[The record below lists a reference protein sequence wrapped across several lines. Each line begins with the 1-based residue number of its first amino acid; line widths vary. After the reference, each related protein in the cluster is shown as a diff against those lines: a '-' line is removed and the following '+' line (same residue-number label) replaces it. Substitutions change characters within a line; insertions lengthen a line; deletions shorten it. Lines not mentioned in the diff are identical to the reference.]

1 MILHSYGIISRPR
14 TVVTIVFHYPYLLI
28 SSTCPYVAPYTYRVL
43 GLGVPTWG
51 PWFFFQGLAPPW
63 FGSPLGI
70 SYNSG
75 PRVPWS
81 PDPLVACPVVLWS
94 SGPLV
99 LVPWSC
105 GPLVPWSLGPLVPG
119 PLVPWS
125 WSCGPLV
132 PWSSG
137 LSILWSLAAVFGRI
151 EILPITAYGAS
162 EKIGLQKNNDICG
175 FESLRLLRSQET
187 ANTVFADLEMLQSTA
202 L

>member
-1 MILHSYGIISRPR
+1 MLSQSVCGPSITRHLMFRVPR
-14 TVVTIVFHYPYLLI
+14 KARAMFFFFFFF
-28 SSTCPYVAPYTYRVL
+28 
-43 GLGVPTWG
+43 
-51 PWFFFQGLAPPW
+51 FFFQGLAPPW
-63 FGSPLGI
+63 FGSPFGDFLRFW
-70 SYNSG
+70 SSN

-81 PDPLVACPVVLWS
+81 SLVPGPLVPWSSGPLVPWSWSPGPLVPWCPGPLVLWS

-99 LVPWSC
+99 LVPWSS
-105 GPLVPWSLGPLVPG
+105 GPLVLWSPGPLVPG

-137 LSILWSLAAVFGRI
+137 LSILWSLVAVFGRM
-151 EILPITAYGAS
+151 EIH
-162 EKIGLQKNNDICG
+162 DICG

-187 ANTVFADLEMLQSTA
+187 ANTVFADLERLRMLQITA

>member
-1 MILHSYGIISRPR
+1 MDLGYWVYGWAMGF
-14 TVVTIVFHYPYLLI
+14 VFAKVWL
-28 SSTCPYVAPYTYRVL
+28 RL
-43 GLGVPTWG
+43 GL
-51 PWFFFQGLAPPW
+51 AH
-63 FGSPLGI
+63 PLGI
-70 SYNSG
+70 SLRFWSSG

-81 PDPLVACPVVLWS
+81 SGPLVPWSPGPLVLWS

-99 LVPWSC
+99 LWSWSS
-105 GPLVPWSLGPLVPG
+105 GSLVLWSPDPLVPG

-125 WSCGPLV
+125 WSGGPLV

-137 LSILWSLAAVFGRI
+137 LSILWSLVAVFGRI

-175 FESLRLLRSQET
+175 FESLPLLRSEET
-187 ANTVFADLEMLQSTA
+187 ANTVFADLERLRMLQIAA

>member
-1 MILHSYGIISRPR
+1 MIDEKGHGFFSKVWLR
-14 TVVTIVFHYPYLLI
+14 
-28 SSTCPYVAPYTYRVL
+28 L
-43 GLGVPTWG
+43 GL
-51 PWFFFQGLAPPW
+51 AH
-63 FGSPLGI
+63 PLRI

-75 PRVPWS
+75 PVVPGS
-81 PDPLVACPVVLWS
+81 PGPLGPPLLLWS

-99 LVPWSC
+99 LVPWSS
-105 GPLVPWSLGPLVPG
+105 GSLVGA
-119 PLVPWS
+119 LVPWS
-125 WSCGPLV
+125 WSCPLV

-137 LSILWSLAAVFGRI
+137 LSILWSLVAVFGRI

-187 ANTVFADLEMLQSTA
+187 ANTVFADLERLRMLQITA

>member
-1 MILHSYGIISRPR
+1 M
-14 TVVTIVFHYPYLLI
+14 
-28 SSTCPYVAPYTYRVL
+28 
-43 GLGVPTWG
+43 
-51 PWFFFQGLAPPW
+51 FFFPR
-63 FGSPLGI
+63 FGSALVWLTLWGFPTILVL
-70 SYNSG
+70 SG
-75 PRVPWS
+75 
-81 PDPLVACPVVLWS
+81 A
-94 SGPLV
+94 LV
-99 LVPWSC
+99 LVPWSSD
-105 GPLVPWSLGPLVPG
+105 PLLVWSPGPLVPG

-137 LSILWSLAAVFGRI
+137 LSILWSLVAVFGRI

-187 ANTVFADLEMLQSTA
+187 ANTVFADLERLRMLQIAA

>member
-1 MILHSYGIISRPR
+1 M
-14 TVVTIVFHYPYLLI
+14 VFFSKVWL
-28 SSTCPYVAPYTYRVL
+28 RL
-43 GLGVPTWG
+43 GLA
-51 PWFFFQGLAPPW
+51 QL
-63 FGSPLGI
+63 LGI
-70 SYNSG
+70 SYDSPG
-75 PRVPWS
+75 PLVPWS
-81 PDPLVACPVVLWS
+81 SGPGPLVLWSSAPLVLWS

-99 LVPWSC
+99 LVP
-105 GPLVPWSLGPLVPG
+105 PGPLVPG

-137 LSILWSLAAVFGRI
+137 LSILWSLVAVFGRI

-187 ANTVFADLEMLQSTA
+187 ANTVFADLERLRMLLTA

>member
-1 MILHSYGIISRPR
+1 MRFANDFSAEPLGEGPCFFFSKVRLR
-14 TVVTIVFHYPYLLI
+14 
-28 SSTCPYVAPYTYRVL
+28 L
-43 GLGVPTWG
+43 GL
-51 PWFFFQGLAPPW
+51 AH
-63 FGSPLGI
+63 PLGI
-70 SYNSG
+70 SYDSG
-75 PRVPWS
+75 RVP
-81 PDPLVACPVVLWS
+81 WS

-99 LVPWSC
+99 LWSP
-105 GPLVPWSLGPLVPG
+105 GPLVPWSPGPLVPWSWFFFGPLVLWPCPLVPG

-137 LSILWSLAAVFGRI
+137 LSILWSLVAVFGRI

-162 EKIGLQKNNDICG
+162 EKIGLQKNNDVCG

-187 ANTVFADLEMLQSTA
+187 ANTVFADLERLRMLQITA